1 MYDENKSGDVEYR
14 TARYVWLMLGVAAL
28 GAMIGFLTGAS
39 NSPVVGT
46 AISSTLGGVF
56 GFVGG
61 LISARK
67 KEE

>member
-1 MYDENKSGDVEYR
+1 MHRDNGAGNGNYR
-14 TARYVWLMLGVAAL
+14 TVRYVWLMFGVAAL

-46 AISSTLGGVF
+46 AISSTVGGVF
-56 GFVGG
+56 GFIGG
-61 LISARK
+61 LIGAKK